1 MARKCY
7 RNTVLTIVALIG
19 VVGYGAE
26 PADLI
31 ARLKKLDG
39 NSTIRAAVHVDD
51 RTSRT
56 DDENYKPREEGHF
69 AITAEPNALSVA
81 VVGKIRDSRVF
92 KDFSLLRAGEL
103 AHYAPQL
110 ARELDGLKMIENR
123 AGSYLGVSCRHWRL
137 KSEEKESK
145 FGFSSTTTKNVELW
159 IDSDGYP
166 IAAVFKT
173 QAKGKMLLFKF
184 SAESVRRQRYQ
195 RVGTRLILVLDKNQ
209 TDMSSKAGKE
219 KRTIITAVKVK

>member
-110 ARELDGLKMIENR
+110 ARELDGLKLVENR

-173 QAKGKMLLFKF
+173 QAKGKMPCVIFKF
-184 SAESVRRQRYQ
+184 DRKPIRVAIPLGAIFDDTDGHIAEVSLEAFCYI
-195 RVGTRLILVLDKNQ
+195 TRE
-209 TDMSSKAGKE
+209 MME
-219 KRTIITAVKVK
+219 